1 MYSMEMQFILTGSL
15 NIISAADLGPVEV
28 EVFLSSIFLLAG
40 IFGVSGMTKPVI
52 DYLPQIF
59 SSFIPKTF
67 LWNHAM

>member
-52 DYLPQIF
+52 NYLP
-59 SSFIPKTF
+59 
-67 LWNHAM
+67 